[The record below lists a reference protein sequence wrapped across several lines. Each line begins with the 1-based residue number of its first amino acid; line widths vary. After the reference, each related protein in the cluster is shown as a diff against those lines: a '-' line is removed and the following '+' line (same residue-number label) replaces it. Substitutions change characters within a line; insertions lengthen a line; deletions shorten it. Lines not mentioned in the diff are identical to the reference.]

1 MSYNRAKFKKKN
13 NQPKTKRFYDD
24 EEEMF
29 GNARAIQERQAHLR
43 DKRIQN
49 ALRTKDISALYE
61 EDEDELEIKI

>member
-13 NQPKTKRFYDD
+13 NTQQKGKRFYDD
-24 EEEMF
+24 EEDMF

-61 EDEDELEIKI
+61 DEELET